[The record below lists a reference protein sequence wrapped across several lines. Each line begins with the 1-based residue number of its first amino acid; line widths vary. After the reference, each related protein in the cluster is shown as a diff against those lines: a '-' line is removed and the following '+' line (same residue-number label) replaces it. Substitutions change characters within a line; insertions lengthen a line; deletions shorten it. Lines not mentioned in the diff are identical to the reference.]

1 MIKIFF
7 LFLLILVHC
16 SLQVFGQGVG
26 QGTRIDLTSNLGLNN
41 GTTGQFAQ
49 LFIPNYYQ
57 PPTDGKFD
65 LVFHLHSAS
74 WAAEDQVYKANANAI
89 LFNIHLGGFSS
100 SYQNYFVNQSY
111 FQNILDTVA
120 AILDRNG
127 IISNPQIKHLI
138 MTSFSAGYAG
148 VREILKN
155 SAYYDKINVLTLA
168 DGLHCN
174 SDSTTRT
181 IQMKD
186 FLSFAKDAHDKLKIM
201 FLTHSSILTSGYD
214 NTTQTANYLISRI
227 GSLRVPYSAIDEIGT
242 QYSRCDTGYFHLKGY
257 YGDTAN
263 DHLKHLYAMN
273 RILEDALNILYNQ
286 TTGLNDVEPSN
297 YNFTLEQNYP
307 NPFNPTT
314 KIKYTIPT
322 SPVNPSP
329 LKADYQGEGNGER
342 FVTLKVYDSLG
353 REVATLV
360 DEEKSPGTYEIEFS
374 VKGGLASGL
383 YFYSLKTGEFSETK
397 KMILTK

>member
-1 MIKIFF
+1 MIKKSF
-7 LFLLILVHC
+7 LFILLLTSFALHV
-16 SLQVFGQGVG
+16 SAQGIG
-26 QGTRIDLTSNLGLNN
+26 QGTRIDLTSKLGLNN

-49 LFIPNYYQ
+49 LFIPDYYQ
-57 PPTDGKFD
+57 APTDGKFD

-138 MTSFSAGYAG
+138 VTSFSAGYAG

-155 SAYYDKINVLTLA
+155 SVNYNKINVLTLA

-174 SDSTTRT
+174 SDSATKT

-186 FLSFAKDAHDKLKIM
+186 FLGFAKDARDKLKIM

-214 NTTQTANYLISRI
+214 NTTQTANYLINGI
-227 GSLRVPYSAIDEIGT
+227 GSLRVAYSAIDEIGM
-242 QYSRCDTGYFHLKGY
+242 QYSKCDTGHFHLKGY
-257 YGDTAN
+257 YGDAAN

-273 RILEDALNILYNQ
+273 KMLEDALNILYNQ

-297 YNFTLEQNYP
+297 DNSTLEQNYP
-307 NPFNPTT
+307 NPFNPST
-314 KIKYTIPT
+314 KISWQ
-322 SPVNPSP
+322 SPVSSR
-329 LKADYQGEGNGER
+329 QSW
-342 FVTLKVYDSLG
+342 KVYDVLG
-353 REVATLV
+353 NEIATLT
-360 DEEKSPGTYEIEFS
+360 DEYKPAGNYEVEFS
-374 VKGGLASGL
+374 AKCGLASGL
-383 YFYSLKTGEFSETK
+383 YFYSLKTGIFSNYK
-397 KMILTK
+397 NIILTK